1 VEEAVP
7 AGKGRRVNL
16 DYLSGDCLSASL
28 GCPHAIQGV
37 QDRAPG
43 PRGATD
49 RLQTAPD
56 QIESLTSGGGWV
68 GKDISCPGTRESY
81 VGPPPRIIQIAAVL
95 IFRWAAAAERSRS
108 DCGCVDLQ
116 CRRILYQSWSHTPIR
131 GRHLWSDRTG
141 EYRREES
148 KQGRA
153 DMSCLV
159 DDGAPSVRL

>member
-95 IFRWAAAAERSRS
+95 IFRWAATAGGFCTNRGHILQSEGVI
-108 DCGCVDLQ
+108 CGLIEQGSIVEKKASKGELTCHALLTTAL
-116 CRRILYQSWSHTPIR
+116 RR
-131 GRHLWSDRTG
+131 
-141 EYRREES
+141 
-148 KQGRA
+148 
-153 DMSCLV
+153 
-159 DDGAPSVRL
+159 